1 MGAVRVRVGPVED
14 ADHDTAARVAIRA
27 LADAYAHHVDARDC
41 EAVAALFGA
50 EGRLI
55 AHFHRGP
62 DGAPVVRQGRAA
74 IVAALVEG
82 LARYERT
89 THVVGGQ
96 VLDIDAGG
104 RRARGETVCLAHHLY
119 MRRGER
125 RLLVMAVRYED
136 DYACEA
142 GVWRFSSR
150 QLRLDWRD
158 DRPLPVDGAPAD
170 GT

>member
-1 MGAVRVRVGPVED
+1 VED
-14 ADHDTAARVAIRA
+14 ADHDSAARVAIRA

-50 EGRLI
+50 QGRLV

-62 DGAPVVRQGRAA
+62 GGAPVVRQGRAA
-74 IVAALVEG
+74 IVDALEEG

-96 VLDIDAGG
+96 VLDVDADG
-104 RRARGETVCLAHHLY
+104 RRARGETVCLAHHVY
-119 MRRGER
+119 RRGAER

-136 DYACEA
+136 DYVYEA

-158 DRPLPVDGAPAD
+158 DRPLSEG
-170 GT
+170 GTPPGGRSTR